1 MKRHVVITRP
11 AHQAGVLC
19 QQIQAAGGEVTL
31 FPTLAIEQL
40 EPTEETH
47 TLLSQINQYDLII
60 FISPN
65 AVEYGL
71 NLIQATTALADS
83 TKLVTIGQGSAKI
96 LLNKLGK
103 GPDITPEKNFNSE
116 GLLATPALQNNIQ
129 QKRILIIRG
138 NGGREVLKDTLEQ
151 RGAMVDYLEVYKRV
165 KPSPPSGEIQ
175 LQLQNKQIAAIVIT
189 SAESLKNLLEL
200 VPEVVN
206 HQLLETPLIL
216 INSRLVAVAKEA
228 GFNGKLFCTEE
239 ASDEA
244 IVNTLQDNNLL
255 S

>member
-1 MKRHVVITRP
+1 MKRHIVITRP
-11 AHQAGVLC
+11 AHQAGALC
-19 QQIQAAGGEVTL
+19 QLIQAAGGEVTL
-31 FPTLAIEQL
+31 FPTLAIVPL
-40 EPTEETH
+40 EPTDETH
-47 TLLSQINQYDLII
+47 TLLSQINHYDLII

-71 NLIQATTALADS
+71 NLIQATTTLADS
-83 TKLVTIGQGSAKI
+83 IKLATIGQGSAKT
-96 LLNKLGK
+96 LQSKLGK
-103 GPDITPEKNFNSE
+103 EPDIVPEKNFNSE
-116 GLLATPALQNNIQ
+116 GLLATPALQDNIQ

-138 NGGREVLKDTLEQ
+138 NGGREVLKATLEQ
-151 RGAMVDYLEVYKRV
+151 RGATVDYLEAYKRV
-165 KPSPPSGEIQ
+165 KPSPPTGEIQ
-175 LQLQNKQIAAIVIT
+175 LQLQNQQIAAIVVT

-216 INSRLVAVAKEA
+216 MNSRLVAVAKEA
-228 GFNGKLFCTEE
+228 GFNGRLFSVEE

-244 IVNTLQDNNLL
+244 IVKVLQENNLL